1 MRGFSSF
8 ERRAV
13 NWLGHQPD
21 WVLTAIAVSVFVL
34 ISVTPITVVSL
45 LMHRA
50 PFGDSYVNWV
60 MASLVLAA
68 LALYLTGAF
77 MSAGIAVTSRRFRL
91 LELHQTMREIQA
103 IPWHEFEDL
112 VAASYEARGYDV
124 DQRGG
129 FQSDGGVDMIVKKGG
144 ETWLVQCKHYTWE
157 WIQERP
163 LRELLGVVTAHR
175 ASGGIF
181 VTCGGFDDEA
191 LTFAKRS
198 PQLQLVG
205 GEMLREMIAQALHAN
220 NPAPQCPKCGSNM
233 RRKSGRHGEFF
244 GCVNFPSCHGWRLV
258 EDVPASREPVQLL

>member
-1 MRGFSSF
+1 MHGVSWF

-13 NWLGHQPD
+13 TWLGHQPD
-21 WVLTAIAVSVFVL
+21 WLLIAIAASVFVL
-34 ISVTPITVVSL
+34 FSAAPITVVSL

-50 PFGDSYVNWV
+50 PFGDPYVNWL

-68 LALYLTGAF
+68 LALYLVGAYIF
-77 MSAGIAVTSRRFRL
+77 AGIVVTSRRFRL

-103 IPWHEFEDL
+103 IPWREFEDL

-124 DQRGG
+124 EQRGG
-129 FQSDGGVDMIVKKGG
+129 FQPDGGIDMIVKKGG

-157 WIQERP
+157 WVEERP
-163 LRELLGVVTAHR
+163 LRELLGVVTARR

-191 LTFAKRS
+191 LAFARSS
-198 PQLQLVG
+198 PQLQLIG
-205 GEMLREMIAQALHAN
+205 GEGLRDMIAQVLHAKDH
-220 NPAPQCPKCGSNM
+220 APQCPECGSNM

-244 GCVNFPSCHGWRLV
+244 GCINYPSCRGWRLI
-258 EDVPASREPVQLL
+258 EEVPARREPAHLL